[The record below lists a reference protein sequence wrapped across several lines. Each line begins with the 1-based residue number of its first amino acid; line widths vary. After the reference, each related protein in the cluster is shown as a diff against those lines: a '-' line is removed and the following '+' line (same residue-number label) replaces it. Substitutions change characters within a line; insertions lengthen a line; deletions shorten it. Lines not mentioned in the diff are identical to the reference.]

1 MAMKENQSIRSLTLY
16 SIYLRNHGEWNT
28 FQKLQRDLPRIKSMG
43 FDAIWL
49 MPIHPIGIT
58 NRKGELGCPYSIKD
72 YEGIN
77 PEYGTEEELKEL
89 IDVAHEH
96 GLKVLIDVV
105 YNHTSH
111 DSRLWNSHPGFFLQ
125 DEQGKAVCK
134 EPEWSD
140 VIDLDYT
147 NLDLWPVLI
156 DALKKWSSLGVDGY
170 RCDVASLV
178 PVSFWL
184 KAREEISKMNPNTIW
199 LAESVH
205 KHFIKA
211 MRSKGYEIAD
221 DATLYQAFDILYD
234 YDIHP
239 QFEGFVSGELTLS
252 EFIEEIKTQDLIYP
266 LHYIKLRFIENH
278 DQPRFSS
285 LRSDWR
291 EKETFTVL
299 SYLLKGA
306 TLVYAG
312 QETMDTHTPSLFELD
327 PIHFDQIE
335 PAYVDLLTKLNALVK
350 DSIFRSNQVHYEVI
364 SDQILLIRYEND
376 QVIAILNF
384 GKETAQVP
392 IRLAGSYEEIL
403 SGIRLNEVETVQVG
417 SPVIYRKTTY

>member
-1 MAMKENQSIRSLTLY
+1 MATNTSQSIRSLTLY
-16 SIYLRNHGEWNT
+16 SVYLRNHGDFNT
-28 FQKLQRDLPRIKSMG
+28 FQRLKQDLPRIKSMG

-49 MPIHPIGIT
+49 MPIHPIGVK

-77 PEYGTEEELKEL
+77 PEHGTEEELKEL

-111 DSRLWNSHPGFFLQ
+111 DSKLWQSHPDFFLR
-125 DEQGKAVCK
+125 DEHGQAICK

-147 NLDLWPVLI
+147 NPDLWPVQI
-156 DALKKWSSLGVDGY
+156 DALRKWSSLGIDGY

-178 PVSFWL
+178 PVAFWI
-184 KAREEISKMNPNTIW
+184 KAREEISKINPHTIW

-205 KHFIKA
+205 KHFIKTLKA
-211 MRSKGYEIAD
+211 KGYEAAD

-252 EFIEEIKTQDLIYP
+252 EFIEEIKAQDLIYP
-266 LHYIKLRFIENH
+266 PHYIKLRFIENH

-285 LRSDWR
+285 LRSGWK

-312 QETMDTHTPSLFELD
+312 QETEDTHTPSLFFLD
-327 PIHFDQIE
+327 PVHFDRIV
-335 PAYVDLLTKLNALVK
+335 PAYVDLITKLNALVK
-350 DSIFRSNQVHYEVI
+350 DPVFQSHRVDYEVI
-364 SDQILLIRYEND
+364 GEQILVIRYAED
-376 QVIAILNF
+376 EVIALLNF
-384 GKETAQVP
+384 GEEPTP
-392 IRLAGSYEEIL
+392 LPSLLSGDYEEIFP
-403 SGIRLNEVETVQVG
+403 GIF
-417 SPVIYRKTTY
+417 RKAKR